1 MSFLYLKNN
10 QPRNNP
16 LTKETHLGLENFA
29 PYTSEPTDPPGSI
42 DREECR
48 RWAEDLWVTCT
59 EPQMIGVA
67 VPGRSW
73 TPKEQAPEAPP
84 SPRLLPSDSELFRG
98 CTTAGFHPAPPLPV
112 CLLPRYHPSQAAV
125 MPGYSLA
132 RSSLHN
138 QTPLCFPRPFLPPW
152 PLLKS
157 HSFLKAQ
164 PAAGTD
170 PPRVSSALPPLLG

>member
-16 LTKETHLGLENFA
+16 LAKETHLRLENFA
-29 PYTSEPTDPPGSI
+29 SEPTDPPGSI

-67 VPGRSW
+67 VPGGSW
-73 TPKEQAPEAPP
+73 TPKEQTPEA
-84 SPRLLPSDSELFRG
+84 RLLSSDSELFRG
-98 CTTAGFHPAPPLPV
+98 CTTAGSHPAPPLPV

-125 MPGYSLA
+125 TPGYTLA
-132 RSSLHN
+132 WSSLYN
-138 QTPLCFPRPFLPPW
+138 QTPLCFARPFLPPW

-164 PAAGTD
+164 PAGGTD
-170 PPRVSSALPPLLG
+170 PPLVTSALPPLLG